1 MARRSRLGLVAAGMG
16 VVLLAACG
24 GGASSKAANPKTSE
38 VNPAGDIPDTQ
49 AFVDYSSPS
58 GVFTI
63 KVPEGWAQ
71 SAIGDGAVFA
81 DKFNTIR
88 IESAAGVPQPTVAS
102 DKATEVHDLQAATP
116 GFPIGKISTVT
127 RPAGSSVLVS
137 YGADSAPDAV
147 TGKTVR
153 LDVERYEFWKNGM
166 QVTITVSS
174 PVGADNVD
182 PWKTITSSLTWL
194 P

>member
-1 MARRSRLGLVAAGMG
+1 MARRSLLGLVAVG
-16 VVLLAACG
+16 VAAALLAACG
-24 GGASSKAANPKTSE
+24 GGSSSKSQNPKASE

-49 AFVDYSSPS
+49 AFVDYSPPGSA
-58 GVFTI
+58 FTI

-71 SAIGDGAVFA
+71 SPIGDGAVFA
-81 DKFNTIR
+81 DKFNTVR
-88 IESAAGVPQPTVAS
+88 IESASGVPQPTVAA
-102 DKATEVHDLQAATP
+102 DKATEVRDLEAATP
-116 GFPIGKISTVT
+116 GFRLGKLSTVS

-137 YGADSAPDAV
+137 YQADSAPDAV

-153 LDVERYEFWKNGM
+153 LEAERYEFWKSGT

-174 PVGADNVD
+174 PMGADNVD
-182 PWKTITSSLTWL
+182 PWKKITSSLTWL